1 MVTLL
6 VSIEL
11 TPEPVKSTAST
22 WKPCFSKSV
31 MVLYQ
36 HQTPTTP
43 PPWTSTNRFVSVPSP
58 YSAPVTH
65 TNVPHHVTTYIS
77 LFYLS
82 IYVWKNY
89 FQKAIHAKLKEF
101 FFFFV
106 TEVKGINIYKN
117 CEMWMQTI
125 FDQIMFKVLINW
137 SLILINVYPKINANK
152 QS

>member
-11 TPEPVKSTAST
+11 TPEPVKSRHLLENHVSPRELWFCTNTKAQRRLHHEPARTASSLFL
-22 WKPCFSKSV
+22 P
-31 MVLYQ
+31 
-36 HQTPTTP
+36 
-43 PPWTSTNRFVSVPSP
+43 P

-77 LFYLS
+77 LFFLS
-82 IYVWKNY
+82 IYVWK
-89 FQKAIHAKLKEF
+89 KLVSKGNSCK
-101 FFFFV
+101 
-106 TEVKGINIYKN
+106 VKGINIYKI

-125 FDQIMFKVLINW
+125 FNQIMFKILINW

-152 QS
+152 QSECI